1 MLGIDSGQVEIH
13 LESTLMCPYRLSDR
27 PAGVP
32 QALDRVGNDRAAD
45 ALQINRGRRMR
56 RYDVAHERVGLVA
69 DVSGSTID
77 SRRAERLA
85 CAPIIVYSIRFTL
98 PKLPNVTVARVHL
111 HAGAKRLIDPAIS
124 PSDIQFGK
132 PILHLDSHADTRFGI
147 LGGALRFGVPEE
159 DQNCIADKLVDRA
172 APFERAEVERVVV
185 RNGRR
190 YSMTVEHASDDIAAV
205 ESANGGDRSSH
216 TESDRPISRIA
227 TSTRSRRGKAKR
239 PVTAENY
246 RLEKVGA

>member
-1 MLGIDSGQVEIH
+1 VESRFSAARSRAASASRRVALTPLGMLGIDSGQVEIH

-98 PKLPNVTVARVHL
+98 PKLPTL
-111 HAGAKRLIDPAIS
+111 P
-124 PSDIQFGK
+124 
-132 PILHLDSHADTRFGI
+132 
-147 LGGALRFGVPEE
+147 
-159 DQNCIADKLVDRA
+159 
-172 APFERAEVERVVV
+172 
-185 RNGRR
+185 
-190 YSMTVEHASDDIAAV
+190 
-205 ESANGGDRSSH
+205 
-216 TESDRPISRIA
+216 
-227 TSTRSRRGKAKR
+227 
-239 PVTAENY
+239 
-246 RLEKVGA
+246 